1 MIFKI
6 KEKVKG
12 KEMIFVQLYAITY
25 LSNNYHHHHH
35 HHHQANENEMK
46 SKRKEKEI
54 LFKTKNHDDF

>member
-35 HHHQANENEMK
+35 HHQANENEMK